1 MKELRK
7 EMMKQNREKNLLEA
21 AKTYAFE
28 YMDTI
33 SERRAFPSE
42 KAIKNLSIFHED
54 LPNQTGD
61 AMEVLD
67 MLHSYGS
74 PASVASTAGR
84 YFGFVN
90 GSFIP
95 VSMAAKWLADVW
107 DQNSATP
114 TSSPIVAVL
123 EELCEEWLADL
134 IGLPSGT
141 AAGFVSGSSLAS
153 LCGLA
158 AGRNELLKRN
168 GWDFEEKG
176 MNGAPRIR
184 VIVGAEAHA
193 TVFKGLSILG
203 FGKRDIYRVAVD
215 EEGRMIADEVP
226 TLDSLSLI
234 VLQAGNVTSG
244 AFDPFKV
251 ICKRAS
257 EKGAWVHIDGAF
269 GLWAAASKDRKRL
282 TEGIEL
288 ADSWSLDGHKTL
300 NTPYDSG
307 VVLCRDRAA
316 LANAMQ
322 ASGSYLLSVNKRNG
336 MMHTPEMSRRAR
348 AVEMWAVLKYLG
360 REGVASMVDDMCDKA
375 SLLAKGLEAQGF
387 TIHNDVVFNQVV
399 TSGKSADETE
409 SLLKNLESDGTIW
422 CGGSSWHGIP
432 VVRISVCSWQTSEDD
447 VKKSVQA
454 FVEARDK

>member
-203 FGKRDIYRVAVD
+203 FGKRDIYRVAV
-215 EEGRMIADEVP
+215 EF
-226 TLDSLSLI
+226 
-234 VLQAGNVTSG
+234 Q
-244 AFDPFKV
+244 
-251 ICKRAS
+251 
-257 EKGAWVHIDGAF
+257 
-269 GLWAAASKDRKRL
+269 
-282 TEGIEL
+282 
-288 ADSWSLDGHKTL
+288 
-300 NTPYDSG
+300 
-307 VVLCRDRAA
+307 
-316 LANAMQ
+316 
-322 ASGSYLLSVNKRNG
+322 
-336 MMHTPEMSRRAR
+336 PEMS
-348 AVEMWAVLKYLG
+348 LIFY
-360 REGVASMVDDMCDKA
+360 
-375 SLLAKGLEAQGF
+375 
-387 TIHNDVVFNQVV
+387 
-399 TSGKSADETE
+399 
-409 SLLKNLESDGTIW
+409 
-422 CGGSSWHGIP
+422 
-432 VVRISVCSWQTSEDD
+432 
-447 VKKSVQA
+447 
-454 FVEARDK
+454 